1 METFSI
7 DIGASAI
14 KIAQIKKEGDQLRLT
29 NLGLTKTPGVG
40 LSSEADK
47 DLLAIA
53 EAIKKLKTESGITS
67 LEVIS
72 SLSEANVI
80 TRVIDLPAMTEEE
93 VGQALKWELE
103 EVVPIPLDESNY
115 DWQIVKKTNSAL
127 SVLVAVAPKTLVA
140 KYLKIFEM
148 AELKPVALET
158 EVLALVRALKSVGTG
173 KTKLIMDFGAKSV
186 SSVAC
191 RDDEVILTRS
201 VPLAGEAMTRSI
213 STGFSLEQEVAEEYK
228 KAYGLT
234 GNELEGKI
242 KDALQPVIKP
252 VFDEIAKITEFIKE
266 KRKEA
271 IEMIV
276 LSGGGA
282 NLPGLSEEVAR
293 QTGLDVQIA
302 NPLAAIKCDENLIK
316 AVKDKSSSFTIVLGL
331 AMREL

>member
-1 METFSI
+1 METFSL
-7 DIGASAI
+7 DIGASTI
-14 KIAQIKKEGDQLRLT
+14 KIAKIKKEGDQLSLV
-29 NLGLTKTPGVG
+29 NLGMVKTPGVG
-40 LSSEADK
+40 LASEADK
-47 DLLAIA
+47 DLLTIA
-53 EAIKKLKTESGITS
+53 EAIKKLKAEAGITS
-67 LEVIS
+67 IEVVS

-115 DWQIVKKTNSAL
+115 DWQIVKKTSSVL
-127 SVLVAVAPKTLVA
+127 SVLVAVAPKNLVA

-158 EVLALVRALKSVGTG
+158 EVLALVRALKFVGSG
-173 KTKLIMDFGAKSV
+173 KIKLILDFGAKSV
-186 SSVAC
+186 NSVAC
-191 RDDEVILTRS
+191 RDEEVILTRS
-201 VPLAGEAMTRSI
+201 LPLAGEAMTRSI

-228 KAYGLT
+228 KTYGLS

-252 VFDEIAKITEFIKE
+252 VFEEMAKITEFIKE

-282 NLPGLSEEVAR
+282 NLPGLSEEIAR
-293 QTGLDVQIA
+293 QTGVEVQIA
-302 NPLAAIKCDENLIK
+302 NPLAGIKCDENLIK
-316 AVKDKSSSFTIVLGL
+316 AVKDKSSSFTVVLGL
-331 AMREL
+331 AMREF